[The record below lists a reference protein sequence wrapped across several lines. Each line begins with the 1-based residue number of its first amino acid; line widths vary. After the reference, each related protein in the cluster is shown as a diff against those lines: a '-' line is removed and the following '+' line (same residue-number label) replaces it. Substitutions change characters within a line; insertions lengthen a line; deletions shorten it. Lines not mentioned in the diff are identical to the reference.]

1 MLWPHKVHKCI
12 VAELV
17 LHLRKIGHMN
27 LLKCSSGLEQIV
39 CKVAFEARTPGSC
52 LWSHFERQIGMW
64 PDSSATGHSAFA
76 KRGIFRLVAPLRTMP
91 IHVRLLSGRTASVD
105 CNQNNFVYDLRR
117 TAEKELGVG
126 IASLSS
132 RSKAPWRLDCFLGL
146 EISL

>member
-1 MLWPHKVHKCI
+1 
-12 VAELV
+12 
-17 LHLRKIGHMN
+17 MN

-52 LWSHFERQIGMW
+52 LW
-64 PDSSATGHSAFA
+64 TGHSAFA

-132 RSKAPWRLDCFLGL
+132 RSKAPWRLDCFLGR